1 MIWTFTCRKAVC
13 GKMRFSY
20 NYKNGK
26 EEIICYSSMNDFD
39 GISYGIMQDE
49 RELFLPVEVSE
60 EAGKYVFTYNMLG
73 MVNLR
78 AWMNDASRSEQREMK
93 QEIAEMQRKL
103 FHMGILENQLITEER
118 YMYVDEQ
125 TAHIRFICVPA
136 TMEKRIET
144 PPAPA
149 SSAPPVAPISPIP
162 PIPSIPPVPTEDIP
176 ETGYDFGPGGLK
188 YPGFLQK
195 PGKRE
200 KEEEDSSE
208 RDVENTDTVVDTTFR
223 GKSYGNEE
231 ISDGLTPEWNN
242 IVQEPTTAEA
252 SSDADDTEEITV
264 TLEPD
269 EGEEETVLLVPKF
282 KIDASLYRNNTG
294 EIFQINKERSVIGK
308 SETRADIVIRDNKT
322 VSRAHCIISVE
333 DREYYLEDNN
343 SLNGT
348 YLEDE
353 KLQPDEKVRIQDG
366 SRVRLSDEEFIFHIN
381 E

>member
-49 RELFLPVEVSE
+49 RKLFLPVEVSE

-149 SSAPPVAPISPIP
+149 SSVPPVSPIP

-176 ETGYDFGPGGLK
+176 DTGYDFGSEGLK
-188 YPGFLQK
+188 YPGFLQEPDGNEK
-195 PGKRE
+195 KEEQAEEAPSDENGTILDETFRE
-200 KEEEDSSE
+200 KA
-208 RDVENTDTVVDTTFR
+208 
-223 GKSYGNEE
+223 YGNENITYGEPSGWIDTISEPITTE
-231 ISDGLTPEWNN
+231 ISDD
-242 IVQEPTTAEA
+242 
-252 SSDADDTEEITV
+252 SDDIDMTIPLKE
-264 TLEPD
+264 EPD

-348 YLEDE
+348 YLEDK
-353 KLQPDEKVRIQDG
+353 KLQSDEKVRIQDG

>member
-1 MIWTFTCRKAVC
+1 
-13 GKMRFSY
+13 
-20 NYKNGK
+20 
-26 EEIICYSSMNDFD
+26 MNDFD

-149 SSAPPVAPISPIP
+149 SSVPPVSPIP

-176 ETGYDFGPGGLK
+176 DTGYDFGSGGLK
-188 YPGFLQK
+188 YPGFLQE
-195 PGKRE
+195 PDGN
-200 KEEEDSSE
+200 
-208 RDVENTDTVVDTTFR
+208 ENTGDHD
-223 GKSYGNEE
+223 S
-231 ISDGLTPEWNN
+231 
-242 IVQEPTTAEA
+242 
-252 SSDADDTEEITV
+252 
-264 TLEPD
+264 
-269 EGEEETVLLVPKF
+269 
-282 KIDASLYRNNTG
+282 
-294 EIFQINKERSVIGK
+294 
-308 SETRADIVIRDNKT
+308 
-322 VSRAHCIISVE
+322 
-333 DREYYLEDNN
+333 
-343 SLNGT
+343 
-348 YLEDE
+348 
-353 KLQPDEKVRIQDG
+353 
-366 SRVRLSDEEFIFHIN
+366 
-381 E
+381 

>member
-1 MIWTFTCRKAVC
+1 
-13 GKMRFSY
+13 
-20 NYKNGK
+20 
-26 EEIICYSSMNDFD
+26 
-39 GISYGIMQDE
+39 
-49 RELFLPVEVSE
+49 
-60 EAGKYVFTYNMLG
+60 
-73 MVNLR
+73 
-78 AWMNDASRSEQREMK
+78 
-93 QEIAEMQRKL
+93 
-103 FHMGILENQLITEER
+103 MGILENQLITEER

-149 SSAPPVAPISPIP
+149 SSVPPVSPIP

-176 ETGYDFGPGGLK
+176 DTGYDFGSGGLK
-188 YPGFLQK
+188 YPGFLQEPDGNEK
-195 PGKRE
+195 KEEQAEEAPSDENGTILDETFRE
-200 KEEEDSSE
+200 KA
-208 RDVENTDTVVDTTFR
+208 
-223 GKSYGNEE
+223 YGNENITYGEPSGWIDTISEPITTE
-231 ISDGLTPEWNN
+231 ISDD
-242 IVQEPTTAEA
+242 
-252 SSDADDTEEITV
+252 SDDIDMTIPLKE
-264 TLEPD
+264 EPD

-322 VSRAHCIISVE
+322 VGRAHCIISVE

-348 YLEDE
+348 YLEDK
-353 KLQPDEKVRIQDG
+353 KLQSDEKVRIQDG

>member
-1 MIWTFTCRKAVC
+1 MK
-13 GKMRFSY
+13 FSY

-26 EEIICYSSMNDFD
+26 EEIICYSYMNDLD

-60 EAGKYVFTYNMLG
+60 EAGEYIFTYNMLG

-78 AWMNDASRSEQREMK
+78 AWMNDASRSEQRRMK
-93 QEIAEMQRKL
+93 EEIAENQQKL
-103 FHMGILENQLITEER
+103 FRLGIPQDQLITEER

-125 TAHIRFICVPA
+125 TEHIRFICVPA
-136 TMEKRIET
+136 AAEKRKEIPPT
-144 PPAPA
+144 PEEA
-149 SSAPPVAPISPIP
+149 VP
-162 PIPSIPPVPTEDIP
+162 PIPSIPPVPTDDIP
-176 ETGYDFGPGGLK
+176 DSEYDNSGAGGLK

-195 PGKRE
+195 PDKKRK
-200 KEEEDSSE
+200 KEEEVAESPSDE
-208 RDVENTDTVVDTTFR
+208 TGTVFDTTFR
-223 GKSYGNEE
+223 GKAYGNEE
-231 ISDGLTPEWNN
+231 IPYEQLPGWIDTVP
-242 IVQEPTTAEA
+242 EPTTTETFDD
-252 SSDADDTEEITV
+252 SDDTEDIDITIP
-264 TLEPD
+264 LKEEPY
-269 EGEEETVLLVPKF
+269 EGEEETVLLKPEF
-282 KIDASLYRNNTG
+282 RIDASLYRNNTG
-294 EIFQINKERSVIGK
+294 ELFQINKERSVIGK
-308 SETRADIVIRDNKT
+308 SETRADIVIRENKT

-381 E
+381 VNE